1 MKRAFCCLMIACA
14 WVAALPGPLV
24 AETVALPAGLGVDLP
39 EGWRVDGPAEGTLSV
54 TGMRRIQFVCE
65 TQACR
70 RTLETCTILMNDER
84 PDGADDAA
92 RLRSLYESP
101 HARYNRLRAVLKAT
115 SRDADIL
122 KPLEIVRWGEREW
135 YRVETDAR
143 HNKKSGLFAETVIG
157 GRYLGVICKT
167 CEQGAERY
175 RDGLALIGSLRAAG
189 ETAPE
194 P

>member
-1 MKRAFCCLMIACA
+1 MKRAFYCLMIACA
-14 WVAALPGPLV
+14 WVAALPGPSV
-24 AETVALPAGLGVDLP
+24 AETISLPESLSVTLP
-39 EGWRVDGPAEGTLSV
+39 EGWSLDGEAEGEIGDDGV
-54 TGMRRIQFVCE
+54 RRVHVLCE
-65 TQACR
+65 TEICR
-70 RTLETCTILMNDER
+70 RTQESCTILMKDESL
-84 PDGADDAA
+84 PGSDDAA
-92 RLRSLYESP
+92 KLPGLYASAWP
-101 HARYNRLRAVLKAT
+101 RYLRLRAVLKAT

-122 KPLEIVRWGEREW
+122 KPLEIMRWGEREW

-175 RDGLALIGSLRAAG
+175 RDGLALIRSLRAAG
-189 ETAPE
+189 EPAPG